1 MQDDE
6 PVAIAWLQL
15 VGGAYLAPT
24 SDRRSFEEDF
34 SDQVTDKAWEALGRL
49 QAKLLDEYDGAAWLA
64 QRGYERVSLGLEYRV
79 KKHGRGRSAV
89 PAIGRLLSP
98 EFSVVCP
105 ELAEMTVDEMVSFFE
120 PVVLDALSVV
130 GERKNLGP
138 LPPAG
143 QGGDLASVPLIPL
156 IEDPSPYDEEP
167 GDCFVIT
174 RMAPGGVTPE
184 LIARY
189 EADFERLLSEEA
201 LGAVIEAE
209 TSSDGLRWV
218 VRPGRRRRRRRG

>member
-6 PVAIAWLQL
+6 PVAIEWLQL
-15 VGGAYLAPT
+15 VGGAYLAET
-24 SDRRSFEEDF
+24 SDGRSFREDF
-34 SDQVTDKAWEALGRL
+34 SGQVTDRAWEAFGRL

-64 QRGYERVSLGLEYRV
+64 QGGYERVALHLELRA
-79 KKHGRGRSAV
+79 KKHGRQRKAV

-98 EFSVVCP
+98 DFSVVCP
-105 ELAEMTVDEMVSFFE
+105 ELAEMAADEMVSFFE

-143 QGGDLASVPLIPL
+143 QGGDLVSVPLIPL
-156 IEDPSPYDEEP
+156 IGDPSPYDEEP

-174 RMAPGGVTPE
+174 RMAPDGLTPE

-189 EADFERLLSEEA
+189 EADLERLLTKEA

-209 TSSDGLRWV
+209 TSSDGLRWL
-218 VRPGRRRRRRRG
+218 VRPRRRRRK

>member
-6 PVAIAWLQL
+6 SVAIAWLQL

-24 SDRRSFEEDF
+24 ADGRSFEEDF
-34 SDQVTDKAWEALGRL
+34 SGQVTYKAWEALGRL

-64 QRGYERVSLGLEYRV
+64 QGGYERVSLGLEYRA
-79 KKHGRGRSAV
+79 KKHGRALSAV

-120 PVVLDALSVV
+120 PVVLNALTVV
-130 GERKNLGP
+130 GERKHLGP

-143 QGGDLASVPLIPL
+143 HGGDLASVPLIPL

-167 GDCFVIT
+167 GDSFVIT
-174 RMAPGGVTPE
+174 RMAPGGLTPE

-189 EADFERLLSEEA
+189 EADLERLLSEEA

-218 VRPGRRRRRRRG
+218 VRPGRQRRRRRG